1 MSLVQ
6 LKKTDYDIK
15 ITEIETKLADHN
27 YDKYITT
34 TEFNKLSTDVFNVKL
49 PQANLVTKTDFD
61 TKLSSLNQKINS
73 NKSQNLLIEN
83 EFKNLKTLDSN
94 SLKG

>member
-1 MSLVQ
+1 M
-6 LKKTDYDIK
+6 
-15 ITEIETKLADHN
+15 
-27 YDKYITT
+27 
-34 TEFNKLSTDVFNVKL
+34 KL
-49 PQANLVTKTDFD
+49 PQANLVTKADFD

-94 SLKG
+94 FLKG

>member
-1 MSLVQ
+1 M
-6 LKKTDYDIK
+6 
-15 ITEIETKLADHN
+15 
-27 YDKYITT
+27 
-34 TEFNKLSTDVFNVKL
+34 KL

-73 NKSQNLLIEN
+73 NKSQNLLIEH

-94 SLKG
+94 FLKG